1 MGFFPLVS
9 RKELEKTMAIKARD
23 KEFITEKVSYVDFK
37 HIEMDRALTM
47 LFPLLKFDGYAS
59 RFSRGKE
66 LTVDDFLEE
75 FLEHKNWFKGFES
88 NRDIIAKW
96 LETDLLDLVN
106 RGKSNQ
112 AVAAPRPL
120 HGNTY
125 KFRNSKYARDYGAS
139 EQLYWMLFYARKGKG
154 QAARD
159 ALKRFFFAGYDF
171 HTDRYDSGV
180 VVDVETQALL
190 RLDHQVTQDAR
201 SSEEPSRIHP
211 LCIGQADIMADDILR
226 LLAYEPYIPRS
237 VLVDYLKT
245 LMAFH
250 LALYHLKLLQMLPK
264 LVKQRSGNDLCTAK
278 ECPINLGQGNV
289 LEGCPYRV
297 ALVVDMGDVKNQHM
311 AELARK
317 STERLYRK
325 IPTFVQAYFVVKK
338 VDEMAEYLSKKTG
351 KLATPGGGV
360 FTVGDLLSLLKPGHD
375 AERQAYFKF
384 RLASMIEESTSED
397 EDVDPEIR
405 EVTGMSLGEFE
416 SFIEIL
422 MAYRGKYH
430 RQYITECLD
439 SLLLKNK
446 ENGLLAQSRTK
457 GSPRRFVLGSK
468 LLEVLLQIAVL
479 TQDGGRFL
487 TREVRIEELLAFLR
501 NRYGLHIDRLPE
513 GSQANS
519 SILDR
524 RALRLNLEA
533 FKRRLREIGYYEDL
547 SDAYVTQKISP
558 RYAIERNDGTDK
570 NGRHS

>member
-1 MGFFPLVS
+1 MS
-9 RKELEKTMAIKARD
+9 IKGRD
-23 KEFITEKVSYVDFK
+23 KEFRTPKTTYIDFK
-37 HIEMDRALTM
+37 HIEMDRVLTM
-47 LFPLLKFDGYAS
+47 LFPRLKYDGYAS
-59 RFSRGKE
+59 RRPPRGGD
-66 LTVDDFLEE
+66 LTVEEFIEDFLEHPE
-75 FLEHKNWFKGFES
+75 WFAGFD
-88 NRDIIAKW
+88 RFPQVVHRWI
-96 LETDLLDLVN
+96 ETDLMDVVN
-106 RGKSNQ
+106 RGKANQ

-125 KFRNSKYARDYGAS
+125 KFRNAKHTRDYGAA
-139 EQLYWMLFYARKGKG
+139 EQIYWMLFYARKGKG

-159 ALKRFFFAGYDF
+159 ALKRFFFPGIDLV
-171 HTDRYDSGV
+171 TDRYDPNAS
-180 VVDVETQALL
+180 VDVETQAIL
-190 RLDHQVTQDAR
+190 RLDHQVTQDMKD
-201 SSEEPSRIHP
+201 SKEPSRFQP
-211 LCIGQADIMADDILR
+211 LCVGQADIMADDILR

-264 LVKQRSGNDLCTAK
+264 LVKQRSGNDLCTTK
-278 ECPINLGQGNV
+278 ECPINPALDNA

-297 ALVVDMGDVKNQHM
+297 ALVVDMGDLNNPHM

-317 STERLYRK
+317 STDRLYRQ
-325 IPTFVQAYFVVKK
+325 IPAFVQANFVVKK
-338 VDEMAEYLSKKTG
+338 LDEMAEYLSKKTG

-360 FTVGDLLSLLKPGHD
+360 FSVGDLVSLLKPEHD

-384 RLASMIEESTSED
+384 RQASLIEESTSGN

-405 EVTGMSLGEFE
+405 EVTAMGLGEFE

-457 GSPRRFVLGSK
+457 GSPRRFVLGSR
-468 LLEVLLQIAVL
+468 LLEVLLQVAVL
-479 TQDGGRFL
+479 TQDGGRFV
-487 TREVRIEELLAFLR
+487 TREVRIEELLTFLR
-501 NRYGLHIDRLPE
+501 NRYGLHIDQLPE
-513 GSQANS
+513 GAQANS

-533 FKRRLREIGYYEDL
+533 FKRRLREIGFYEDL
-547 SDAYVTQKISP
+547 SDAYVTQKVSP
-558 RYAIERNDGTDK
+558 RYAIERNDGTDN
-570 NGRHS
+570 NGRHA

>member
-1 MGFFPLVS
+1 MS
-9 RKELEKTMAIKARD
+9 IKGRD
-23 KEFITEKVSYVDFK
+23 KEFRTPKTTYIDFK
-37 HIEMDRALTM
+37 HIEMDRVLTM
-47 LFPLLKFDGYAS
+47 LFPRLKYDGYAS
-59 RFSRGKE
+59 RRPPRGGD
-66 LTVDDFLEE
+66 LTVEE
-75 FLEHKNWFKGFES
+75 FLEDFLEHPEWFAGFDRYPEVV
-88 NRDIIAKW
+88 RRWI
-96 LETDLLDLVN
+96 ETDLMDVVN
-106 RGKSNQ
+106 RGKANQ

-125 KFRNSKYARDYGAS
+125 KFRNAKHTRDYGAA
-139 EQLYWMLFYARKGKG
+139 EQIYWMLFYARKGKG

-159 ALKRFFFAGYDF
+159 ALKHFFFPGIDLV
-171 HTDRYDSGV
+171 TDRYDPNAS
-180 VVDVETQALL
+180 VDVETQAIL
-190 RLDHQVTQDAR
+190 RLDHQVTQDIKD
-201 SSEEPSRIHP
+201 SKEPSRFQP

-226 LLAYEPYIPRS
+226 LLAYEPYIPRT

-264 LVKQRSGNDLCTAK
+264 LVKQRSGNDLCTTK
-278 ECPINLGQGNV
+278 ECPINPGLDNA

-297 ALVVDMGDVKNQHM
+297 ALVLDMGDVNNPHM

-317 STERLYRK
+317 STDRLYRQ
-325 IPTFVQAYFVVKK
+325 IPAFVQANFVVKK
-338 VDEMAEYLSKKTG
+338 LDEMADNLRLQG
-351 KLATPGGGV
+351 KLTLPSNGQ
-360 FTVGDLLSLLKPGHD
+360 FTVGDLVSLLKPEHD
-375 AERQAYFKF
+375 SSREAYFTA
-384 RLASMIEESTSED
+384 RLSRLIEEPGTNVD
-397 EDVDPEIR
+397 ELDPEIR
-405 EVTGMSLGEFE
+405 DVTSMNLSAFDK
-416 SFIEIL
+416 FIEIL

-479 TQDGGRFL
+479 TQDGGRFV

-513 GSQANS
+513 GTQANS

-533 FKRRLREIGYYEDL
+533 YKRRLREIGFYEDL
-547 SDAYVTQKISP
+547 SDAYVTQKVSP
-558 RYAIERNDGTDK
+558 RYAIERDDGTDK
-570 NGRHS
+570 NGRHA

>member
-1 MGFFPLVS
+1 MS
-9 RKELEKTMAIKARD
+9 IKGRD
-23 KEFITEKVSYVDFK
+23 KEFRTPKTTYIDFK
-37 HIEMDRALTM
+37 HIEMDRVLTM
-47 LFPLLKFDGYAS
+47 LFPRLKYDGYAS
-59 RFSRGKE
+59 RRPPRGGN
-66 LTVDDFLEE
+66 LTVEAFMDDFLEHPE
-75 FLEHKNWFKGFES
+75 WFAGFD
-88 NRDIIAKW
+88 RFPQVVYRWI
-96 LETDLLDLVN
+96 ETDLMDVVN
-106 RGKSNQ
+106 RGKANQ

-125 KFRNSKYARDYGAS
+125 KFRNAKHTRDYGAA
-139 EQLYWMLFYARKGKG
+139 EQIYGMLYYARKGKG
-154 QAARD
+154 QATRD
-159 ALKRFFFAGYDF
+159 ALRHFFFPGVDLV
-171 HTDRYDSGV
+171 TDRYDPSAS
-180 VVDVETQALL
+180 VDVETQAIL
-190 RLDHQVTQDAR
+190 RLDHQVTQDMKDSR
-201 SSEEPSRIHP
+201 EPSRFQP

-226 LLAYEPYIPRS
+226 LLAYEPYIPRT

-264 LVKQRSGNDLCTAK
+264 LVKQRSGNDLCTTK
-278 ECPINLGQGNV
+278 ECPINPGLDNA

-297 ALVVDMGDVKNQHM
+297 ALVVDLGNVNNPHM
-311 AELARK
+311 AELARR
-317 STERLYRK
+317 STDRFYRQ
-325 IPTFVQAYFVVKK
+325 IPAFVQANFVVKK
-338 VDEMAEYLSKKTG
+338 LDEMAEYLCKKTG

-360 FTVGDLLSLLKPGHD
+360 FGVGDLVSLLKPEHD
-375 AERQAYFKF
+375 ADRQAYFKF
-384 RLASMIEESTSED
+384 RLASLIEESSSGN

-405 EVTGMSLGEFE
+405 EVTAMGLGEFE

-446 ENGLLAQSRTK
+446 ENGLLAQSRTQ

-468 LLEVLLQIAVL
+468 LLEVLLQVAVL
-479 TQDGGRFL
+479 TQDGGRFV

-513 GSQANS
+513 GAQANS

-533 FKRRLREIGYYEDL
+533 FKRRLREIGFYEDL
-547 SDAYVTQKISP
+547 SDAYVTQKVSP
-558 RYAIERNDGTDK
+558 RYAIERNDRTDR
-570 NGRHS
+570 NGRNA

>member
-1 MGFFPLVS
+1 MS
-9 RKELEKTMAIKARD
+9 IKGRD
-23 KEFITEKVSYVDFK
+23 KEFRTPKVSYLDFK
-37 HIEMDRALTM
+37 HIEMDRVLTM
-47 LFPLLKFDGYAS
+47 LFPRLKYDGYAS
-59 RFSRGKE
+59 RRPPRGGD
-66 LTVDDFLEE
+66 LSVDEFLADFLEHPE
-75 FLEHKNWFKGFES
+75 WFSGFDQHPDVVRS
-88 NRDIIAKW
+88 WI
-96 LETDLLDLVN
+96 ETDLMDLVN

-112 AVAAPRPL
+112 ALAAPRPL

-125 KFRNSKYARDYGAS
+125 KFRNAKHTRDYGAA
-139 EQLYWMLFYARKGKG
+139 EHAYWMLFYARKGKG

-159 ALKRFFFAGYDF
+159 ALRRFFFPGVDLV
-171 HTDRYDSGV
+171 TDRYDPSAS
-180 VVDVETQALL
+180 VDVETQAIL
-190 RLDHQVTQDAR
+190 RLDHQVTQDMKD
-201 SSEEPSRIHP
+201 SKEPSRFQP

-264 LVKQRSGNDLCTAK
+264 LVKQRAGNDLCTTK
-278 ECPINLGQGNV
+278 ECPINPGMDNAM
-289 LEGCPYRV
+289 EGCPYRV
-297 ALVVDMGDVKNQHM
+297 ALVVDMGDVNNPHM

-317 STERLYRK
+317 STDRLYRQ
-325 IPTFVQAYFVVKK
+325 IPSFVQANFVVKK
-338 VDEMAEYLSKKTG
+338 LDEMAEYLSKKTG
-351 KLATPGGGV
+351 KLASPANGI
-360 FTVGDLLSLLKPGHD
+360 FSVGDLVALLKPEHD
-375 AERQAYFKF
+375 TERQAYFKF
-384 RLASMIEESTSED
+384 RLASLIEESSSGN

-405 EVTGMSLGEFE
+405 AVTAMGLGEFE

-446 ENGLLAQSRTK
+446 ETGLLAQSRTK
-457 GSPRRFVLGSK
+457 GSARRFVLGSK

-479 TQDGGRFL
+479 TQDGGRFV

-513 GSQANS
+513 SGQSNS

-533 FKRRLREIGYYEDL
+533 FKRRLREIGFYEDL
-547 SDAYVTQKISP
+547 SDAYVTQKVSP
-558 RYAIERNDGTDK
+558 RYAIERSNGTEK
-570 NGRHS
+570 KGKRA

>member
-1 MGFFPLVS
+1 MS
-9 RKELEKTMAIKARD
+9 IKGRD
-23 KEFITEKVSYVDFK
+23 KEFRIPKVSYLDFK
-37 HIEMDRALTM
+37 HIEMDRVLTM
-47 LFPLLKFDGYAS
+47 LFPRLKYEGYAS
-59 RFSRGKE
+59 RRPPRGGD
-66 LTVDDFLEE
+66 LSVDEFLEDFLEHPE
-75 FLEHKNWFKGFES
+75 WFAGFDKHP
-88 NRDIIAKW
+88 DITRAWI
-96 LETDLLDLVN
+96 ETDLMDLVN

-112 AVAAPRPL
+112 ALAAPRPL

-125 KFRNSKYARDYGAS
+125 KFRNAKHTRDYGAA
-139 EQLYWMLFYARKGKG
+139 EQTYWMLFYARKGKG

-159 ALKRFFFAGYDF
+159 ALKRFFFPGIDLV
-171 HTDRYDSGV
+171 TDRYDPNAS
-180 VVDVETQALL
+180 VDVETQAVL
-190 RLDHQVTQDAR
+190 RLDHQVTQDMKD
-201 SSEEPSRIHP
+201 SKEPSRFQP

-226 LLAYEPYIPRS
+226 LLAYEPYVPRS

-250 LALYHLKLLQMLPK
+250 LALYHLKLLQMLPR

-278 ECPINLGQGNV
+278 ECPINPGLDNA

-297 ALVVDMGDVKNQHM
+297 ALVVDMGDVNNPHM
-311 AELARK
+311 GELARK
-317 STERLYRK
+317 STDRLYRQ
-325 IPTFVQAYFVVKK
+325 IPAFVQANFVVKK
-338 VDEMAEYLSKKTG
+338 LDEMAEYLSKKTG

-360 FTVGDLLSLLKPGHD
+360 FTVGDLVSLLKPEHD

-384 RLASMIEESTSED
+384 RLASLIEESTSGN

-405 EVTGMSLGEFE
+405 EVTGMGLGEFE

-439 SLLLKNK
+439 SLMLKNK

-468 LLEVLLQIAVL
+468 LLEVLLQVAVL
-479 TQDGGRFL
+479 TQDGGRFV

-513 GSQANS
+513 GAQGNS

-533 FKRRLREIGYYEDL
+533 FKRRLREIGFYEDL
-547 SDAYVTQKISP
+547 SDAYVTQKVSP
-558 RYAIERNDGTDK
+558 RYAIERNDGTDN
-570 NGRHS
+570 NGRHA

>member
-1 MGFFPLVS
+1 MS
-9 RKELEKTMAIKARD
+9 IKGRD
-23 KEFITEKVSYVDFK
+23 KEFRTPKTTYVDFK
-37 HIEMDRALTM
+37 HIEMDRVLTM
-47 LFPLLKFDGYAS
+47 LFPRLKYDGYAS
-59 RFSRGKE
+59 RRPPRGGD
-66 LTVDDFLEE
+66 LTVDEFMKDFLEHPE
-75 FLEHKNWFKGFES
+75 WFSGFDQFPQVLH
-88 NRDIIAKW
+88 RWI
-96 LETDLLDLVN
+96 ETDLMDVVN
-106 RGKSNQ
+106 RGKANQ

-125 KFRNSKYARDYGAS
+125 KFRNAKHTRDYGAA
-139 EQLYWMLFYARKGKG
+139 EQIYWMLFYARKGKG

-159 ALKRFFFAGYDF
+159 ALKRFFFLGIDLV
-171 HTDRYDSGV
+171 TDRYDPNAS
-180 VVDVETQALL
+180 VDVETQAIL
-190 RLDHQVTQDAR
+190 RLDHQVTQDMR
-201 SSEEPSRIHP
+201 DSKEPSRFQP

-264 LVKQRSGNDLCTAK
+264 LVKQRSGNDRCTTK
-278 ECPINLGQGNV
+278 ECPINPGLDNA

-297 ALVVDMGDVKNQHM
+297 ALVVDMGDVKNLHM

-317 STERLYRK
+317 STDRLYRQ
-325 IPTFVQAYFVVKK
+325 IPAFVQANFIVKK
-338 VDEMAEYLSKKTG
+338 LDEMAEYLGKKTG
-351 KLATPGGGV
+351 KLATPGDGV
-360 FTVGDLLSLLKPGHD
+360 FTIGDLVSLLKPEYD

-384 RLASMIEESTSED
+384 RLASLIEESTSGK

-405 EVTGMSLGEFE
+405 EVTGMCLGEFE

-422 MAYRGKYH
+422 MAYRGNYH
-430 RQYITECLD
+430 RRYITECLD

-446 ENGLLAQSRTK
+446 ENGLLAQSRSK

-468 LLEVLLQIAVL
+468 LLEVLLQVAVL
-479 TQDGGRFL
+479 TQDGGRFV

-501 NRYGLHIDRLPE
+501 NRYGLHIDRLPV
-513 GSQANS
+513 GTRANS

-533 FKRRLREIGYYEDL
+533 FKRRLREIGFYEDL
-547 SDAYVTQKISP
+547 SDAYVTQKVSP
-558 RYAIERNDGTDK
+558 RYAIERNDGTEK
-570 NGRHS
+570 NGRHA

>member
-1 MGFFPLVS
+1 MS
-9 RKELEKTMAIKARD
+9 IKGRD
-23 KEFITEKVSYVDFK
+23 KEFRTPKTTYVDFK
-37 HIEMDRALTM
+37 HIEMDRVLTM
-47 LFPLLKFDGYAS
+47 LFPRLKYDGYAS
-59 RFSRGKE
+59 RRPPRGDD
-66 LTVDDFLEE
+66 LTVEEFMEDFLEHPE
-75 FLEHKNWFKGFES
+75 WFAGFD
-88 NRDIIAKW
+88 RFPQVVYRWI
-96 LETDLLDLVN
+96 ETDLMDVVN
-106 RGKSNQ
+106 RGKANQ

-125 KFRNSKYARDYGAS
+125 KFRNAKHTRDYGAA
-139 EQLYWMLFYARKGKG
+139 EQIYWMLFYARKGKG

-159 ALKRFFFAGYDF
+159 ALKRFFFLGIDLV
-171 HTDRYDSGV
+171 TDRYDPNAS
-180 VVDVETQALL
+180 VDVETQAIL
-190 RLDHQVTQDAR
+190 RLDHQVTQDMKD
-201 SSEEPSRIHP
+201 SKEPSRFQP

-250 LALYHLKLLQMLPK
+250 LTLYHLKLLQMLPK
-264 LVKQRSGNDLCTAK
+264 LVKQRSGNDRCTTK
-278 ECPINLGQGNV
+278 ECPINPGLDNA

-297 ALVVDMGDVKNQHM
+297 ALVVDMGEVKNLHM

-317 STERLYRK
+317 STDRLYRQ
-325 IPTFVQAYFVVKK
+325 IPAFVQANFVVKK
-338 VDEMAEYLSKKTG
+338 LDEMAEYLGKKTG

-360 FTVGDLLSLLKPGHD
+360 FTVGDLVSLLKPEYD

-384 RLASMIEESTSED
+384 RLASLIEESTSGK

-405 EVTGMSLGEFE
+405 EVTGMGLGEFE

-422 MAYRGKYH
+422 MAYRGNYH
-430 RQYITECLD
+430 RRYITECLD

-446 ENGLLAQSRTK
+446 ENGLLAQSRSK

-468 LLEVLLQIAVL
+468 LLEVLLQVAVL
-479 TQDGGRFL
+479 TQDGGRFV

-501 NRYGLHIDRLPE
+501 NRYGLHIDRLPV
-513 GSQANS
+513 GTRANS

-533 FKRRLREIGYYEDL
+533 FKRRLREIGFYEDL
-547 SDAYVTQKISP
+547 SDAYVTQKVSP
-558 RYAIERNDGTDK
+558 RYAIERNDGTEK
-570 NGRHS
+570 NGRHA